1 MYEKD
6 EKNLSIKNVVNYD
19 ISKTVSNRTD
29 YGPHEFRINLN
40 FSNLDN
46 ENRTLSQIS

>member
-1 MYEKD
+1 MFEKD
-6 EKNLSIKNVVNYD
+6 EKNLSFKNELNND

-29 YGPHEFRINLN
+29 FGPNEFRINLN

-46 ENRTLSQIS
+46 

>member
-6 EKNLSIKNVVNYD
+6 EKNLSLKNEANND
-19 ISKTVSNRTD
+19 ISKTVSNGTD
-29 YGPHEFRINLN
+29 FGPHEFKINLN

-46 ENRTLSQIS
+46 